1 MVMTELRAET
11 VRTID
16 ANQEGLDRSLR
27 SIEGR
32 LKAAEEKLEGVL
44 FWSRIVFYFLFGVMF
59 LFSMFSFSR
68 SGSASFG

>member
-1 MVMTELRAET
+1 MTELRAET

-16 ANQEGLDRSLR
+16 ATQEGLDRSLR

-44 FWSRIVFYFLFGVMF
+44 FWSRIPSCVAVLGRHIAYGRFAAM
-59 LFSMFSFSR
+59 
-68 SGSASFG
+68 A